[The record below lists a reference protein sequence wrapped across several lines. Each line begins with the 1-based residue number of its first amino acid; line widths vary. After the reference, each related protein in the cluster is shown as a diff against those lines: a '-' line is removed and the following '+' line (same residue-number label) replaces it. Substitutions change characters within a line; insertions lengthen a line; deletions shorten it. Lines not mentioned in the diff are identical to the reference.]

1 MFWLVS
7 IFAYGQTGSG
17 KTHTMVGSQEDFEQR
32 GLIPRSL
39 EQIFDTGQLHKKS
52 GWTYKVEVNCL
63 KFLFLIYLYF
73 LVKHLTNSSKYV

>member
-1 MFWLVS
+1 M
-7 IFAYGQTGSG
+7 GSG
-17 KTHTMVGSQEDFEQR
+17 KTHTMVGSQEDFEKR

-39 EQIFDTGQLHKKS
+39 EQIFDTGQFHKKS

>member
-17 KTHTMVGSQEDFEQR
+17 KTHAMVGSQEDFKRR

-39 EQIFDTGQLHKKS
+39 EQFFDTSQSHKKG
-52 GWTYKVEVNCL
+52 GWT
-63 KFLFLIYLYF
+63 
-73 LVKHLTNSSKYV
+73 